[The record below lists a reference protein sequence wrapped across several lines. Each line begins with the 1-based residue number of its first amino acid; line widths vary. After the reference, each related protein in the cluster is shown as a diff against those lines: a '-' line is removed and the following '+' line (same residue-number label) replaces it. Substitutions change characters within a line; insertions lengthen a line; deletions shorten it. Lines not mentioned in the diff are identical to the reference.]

1 MTFAWNYLR
10 LKHKAGFGIEFNPL
24 DALKLVTEK
33 NYVPKVAIADA
44 WREAR
49 QGLDLPEVKTP
60 ESHKF
65 DWTFTT
71 SYKGTLFGNDGVE
84 LKVGRNSWKYRSAI
98 CCHRSHLSEKHI
110 S

>member
-10 LKHKAGFGIEFNPL
+10 IKHKAGFGIEFNPL

-71 SYKGTLFGNDGVE
+71 SYKGTLFGKEGVE
-84 LKVGRNSWKYRSAI
+84 LKVGVNEFKYNLAI
-98 CCHRSHLSEKHI
+98 PCQGFCSDGDS

>member
-1 MTFAWNYLR
+1 MTFAWNTLR
-10 LKHKAGFGIEFNPL
+10 IEHADGFGVEFNPL

-71 SYKGTLFGNDGVE
+71 SYKGTLFGRDGAQLEVRANI
-84 LKVGRNSWKYRSAI
+84 KVNFPFAATY
-98 CCHRSHLSEKHI
+98 
-110 S
+110 